1 MGNSGSSGAVQQAA
15 QVDLKIREQFNKY
28 KDPKDNMIKRD
39 KFQEALSVADSTGQ
53 RKLKD
58 SPLADLIF
66 DLFAVSNP
74 VAITEREFYACAM
87 ALASTSTPERTE
99 TTFRAIAGQGHD
111 HITFD
116 TIIDL
121 FERSWRVACRSVIAK
136 RKVRVKAIGGED
148 FTALIESFCER
159 NLGNI
164 ADEIRGNLLKYDKT
178 GKGSLD
184 RAEFYQWLSLDRTVK
199 VVVDTDTVEV
209 PTSLTHQKN
218 SAAYPQLNA
227 Q

>member
-1 MGNSGSSGAVQQAA
+1 MGNSGSAGAAQQAVQ
-15 QVDLKIREQFNKY
+15 VDSKIKEQFNKY
-28 KDPKDNMIKRD
+28 KDPRDNTIKRD

-66 DLFAVSNP
+66 DLFAHSNP
-74 VAITEREFYACAM
+74 VSITEKEFHACAI
-87 ALASTSTPERTE
+87 ALASSSTPERTE
-99 TTFRAIAGQGHD
+99 TTFRAIAGHGHD

-116 TIIDL
+116 TIVEL
-121 FERSWRVACRSVIAK
+121 FERSWRAACRSLIAK
-136 RKVRVKAIGGED
+136 RKLRVKAVGGED
-148 FTALIESFCER
+148 FTALIEAFCEK
-159 NLGNI
+159 NLGHI
-164 ADEIRGNLLKYDKT
+164 SDEVRGNLLKYDKT

-184 RAEFYQWLSLDRTVK
+184 RAEFFQWLSLDRTVK

-209 PTSLTHQKN
+209 PTSLTHQKS

-227 Q
+227 